1 MLDRFQV
8 TGAVAA
14 WWDAIDYDL
23 RTLANQGFR
32 GLIDSW
38 VASIRPAVEDEE
50 TRNGQKPLEH
60 PLVEQLLPGYL
71 DRLDALAARDAELK
85 AQIAEGKRLQED
97 DEADPDDVPTDDDL
111 TEMRR
116 DRRAVRKER
125 RELKRDFVE
134 RLEAARADIDAAQAQ
149 RLVLTIERA
158 RLAEQLAR
166 YATEKRQALIKT
178 VETL

>member
-1 MLDRFQV
+1 MDRFQV

-23 RTLANQGFR
+23 RTLANQGFP

-38 VASIRPAVEDEE
+38 VASIRAAVEDEE
-50 TRNGQKPLEH
+50 TRNGQEPLEH

-97 DEADPDDVPTDDDL
+97 DEADPDEVPTDDEL

-116 DRRAVRKER
+116 ER
-125 RELKRDFVE
+125 RRG
-134 RLEAARADIDAAQAQ
+134 AQGAP
-149 RLVLTIERA
+149 
-158 RLAEQLAR
+158 
-166 YATEKRQALIKT
+166 
-178 VETL
+178 